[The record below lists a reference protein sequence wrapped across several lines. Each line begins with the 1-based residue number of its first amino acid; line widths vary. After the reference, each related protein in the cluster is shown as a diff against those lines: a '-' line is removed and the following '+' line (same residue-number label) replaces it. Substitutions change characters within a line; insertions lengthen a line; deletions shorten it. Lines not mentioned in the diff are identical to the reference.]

1 MDGLLRP
8 NLVASHLVV
17 VKVGMMEVHSED
29 DISLEIEVVC
39 IIGKKSS
46 SSLWLEEHVE
56 APVDKYLIIYRVL
69 YTLGGAG
76 IFHQQY
82 HDNDFRVNTDSFN
95 NPCHPC
101 MLYLPTNLPQKS
113 TIHVG
118 KYTSPMDG
126 MGNF

>member
-8 NLVASHLVV
+8 NLVVSHLVV

-56 APVDKYLIIYRVL
+56 APVDMVNILSFTGF
-69 YTLGGAG
+69 YTRWVVQESS
-76 IFHQQY
+76 I
-82 HDNDFRVNTDSFN
+82 NSIT
-95 NPCHPC
+95 
-101 MLYLPTNLPQKS
+101 T
-113 TIHVG
+113 TI
-118 KYTSPMDG
+118 SE
-126 MGNF
+126 